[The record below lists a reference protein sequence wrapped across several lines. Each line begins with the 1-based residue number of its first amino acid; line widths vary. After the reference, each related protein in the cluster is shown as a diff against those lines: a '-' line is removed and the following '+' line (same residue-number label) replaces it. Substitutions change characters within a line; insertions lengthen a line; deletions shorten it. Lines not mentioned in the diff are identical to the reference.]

1 MKELINN
8 ELAQLQ
14 KDLENLQSAAKQ
26 ISNAGEASASVIEE
40 AKNIQND
47 FSKNLEKLTTLY
59 TQYLEQAQ
67 KTSNERNDE
76 IITHFKK
83 TISEQTVIMDK
94 YGALVSTI
102 NENNKKLVEA
112 SQENQKATVEKLV
125 KFAQEKVDSQDS
137 LLKKAAADTTQK
149 VEAVKSSYL
158 KQAEETD
165 KLLKAYLE
173 LAQSTEELKQN
184 IDKVDFPQKFEKL
197 SGLVNTLSTDQK
209 GTTERL
215 EKLEKTNKDSDKK
228 LLEEILVNQKSLRT
242 VKTLAWITFIISL
255 LATGAAVYVVIKNGL
270 TTLLF

>member
-197 SGLVNTLSTDQK
+197 SGLVNSLSTDQK

>member
-26 ISNAGEASASVIEE
+26 ISNAGEASANVIEE

-59 TQYLEQAQ
+59 TQYLDQAD
-67 KTSNERNDE
+67 KSSNERNNE
-76 IITHFKK
+76 IINHFKK
-83 TISEQTVIMDK
+83 TISEQTVILDK

-102 NENNKKLVEA
+102 NENNKKLIEA
-112 SQENQKATVEKLV
+112 SQENQKSTVEKLV

-165 KLLKAYLE
+165 KLLKSYLE

-184 IDKVDFPQKFEKL
+184 IDKVDFPQRFDKL
-197 SGLVNTLSTDQK
+197 SGLVNTLSNDQK

-215 EKLEKTNKDSDKK
+215 EKLEKSSTDSEKK
-228 LLEEILVNQKSLRT
+228 LMEAVLENKKSIKT
-242 VKTLAWITFIISL
+242 VKTLTWIIFIIAL
-255 LATGAAVYVVIKNGL
+255 LTTGAMVYTVIKNGL
-270 TTLLF
+270 HTLLF

>member
-26 ISNAGEASASVIEE
+26 IANAGEASNNVIEE

-59 TQYLEQAQ
+59 TQYLDQAD
-67 KTSNERNDE
+67 KSSNERNNE
-76 IITHFKK
+76 LINHFKK
-83 TISEQTVIMDK
+83 TISEQTVILDK

-102 NENNKKLVEA
+102 NENNKKLIEA

-173 LAQSTEELKQN
+173 LAQGTEELKQN
-184 IDKVDFPQKFEKL
+184 IDKVDFPQRFEKL
-197 SGLVNTLSTDQK
+197 SGLVNTLSTEQK
-209 GTTERL
+209 GTNERI
-215 EKLEKTNKDSDKK
+215 EKLEKSGTDSEKK
-228 LLEEILVNQKSLRT
+228 LMEAVLENRSSIKT
-242 VKTLAWITFIISL
+242 VKTLAWIVTIIVVLTTGAMVYACIKNDLFSL
-255 LATGAAVYVVIKNGL
+255 L
-270 TTLLF
+270 F

>member
-184 IDKVDFPQKFEKL
+184 IVKVDFPQKFEKL

>member
-26 ISNAGEASASVIEE
+26 ISNAGEASANVIEE

-59 TQYLEQAQ
+59 TQYLDQAD
-67 KTSNERNDE
+67 KSSNERNTE
-76 IITHFKK
+76 IINHFKK
-83 TISEQTVIMDK
+83 TISEQTVILDK

-102 NENNKKLVEA
+102 NENNKKLIEA
-112 SQENQKATVEKLV
+112 SQENQKSTVEKLV

-165 KLLKAYLE
+165 KLLKSYLE

-184 IDKVDFPQKFEKL
+184 IDKVDFPQRFDKL
-197 SGLVNTLSTDQK
+197 SGLVNTLSNEQK
-209 GTTERL
+209 GTSERI
-215 EKLEKTNKDSDKK
+215 EKLEKSSTDSNKELMEAILANKK
-228 LLEEILVNQKSLRT
+228 SIKT
-242 VKTLAWITFIISL
+242 VKTLTWIIFIIAL
-255 LATGAAVYVVIKNGL
+255 LTTGAMVYAIIKNGL
-270 TTLLF
+270 HTLMF

>member
-59 TQYLEQAQ
+59 TQYLDQAQ
-67 KTSNERNDE
+67 KASSERNDE
-76 IITHFKK
+76 IINHFKK

-102 NENNKKLVEA
+102 NENSKKLIES

-197 SGLVNTLSTDQK
+197 SGLVNNLSNEQK
-209 GTTERL
+209 GTSERL
-215 EKLEKTNKDSDKK
+215 EKLEKTGTDSNKK
-228 LLEEILVNQKSLRT
+228 LMEEVLANQKSIRT
-242 VKTLAWITFIISL
+242 VKVLAWIILIIAILSTAGIVYASIKTGIYSL
-255 LATGAAVYVVIKNGL
+255 LY
-270 TTLLF
+270 

>member
-26 ISNAGEASASVIEE
+26 IANAGEASNNVIEE

-59 TQYLEQAQ
+59 TQYLDQAD
-67 KTSNERNDE
+67 KSSNERNTE
-76 IITHFKK
+76 IINHFKK
-83 TISEQTVIMDK
+83 TISEQTVILDK

-102 NENNKKLVEA
+102 NENNKKLIEA

-125 KFAQEKVDSQDS
+125 KFAQEKVDTQDS

-173 LAQSTEELKQN
+173 LAQGTEELKQN
-184 IDKVDFPQKFEKL
+184 IDKVDFPQRFEKL
-197 SGLVNTLSTDQK
+197 SGLVNNLSTEQK
-209 GTTERL
+209 GTNERI
-215 EKLEKTNKDSDKK
+215 EKLEKSGTESDKK
-228 LLEEILVNQKSLRT
+228 LMEAVLENRSSIKT
-242 VKTLAWITFIISL
+242 VKLLAWIITIIVVLTTGAMVYACIKNDLFSL
-255 LATGAAVYVVIKNGL
+255 L
-270 TTLLF
+270 F

>member
-26 ISNAGEASASVIEE
+26 ISNAGEASNKVIEE
-40 AKNIQND
+40 AKTIHTD
-47 FSKNLEKLTTLY
+47 FSNNLEKLTSLY
-59 TQYLEQAQ
+59 TQYLDQAD
-67 KTSNERNDE
+67 KSSNERNNE
-76 IITHFKK
+76 IINHFKK
-83 TISEQTVIMDK
+83 TISEQTVILDK

-125 KFAQEKVDSQDS
+125 KFTQEKVDAQDS
-137 LLKKAAADTTQK
+137 LLKKAATETTQK

-173 LAQSTEELKQN
+173 LAQSTEEL
-184 IDKVDFPQKFEKL
+184 
-197 SGLVNTLSTDQK
+197 
-209 GTTERL
+209 
-215 EKLEKTNKDSDKK
+215 
-228 LLEEILVNQKSLRT
+228 
-242 VKTLAWITFIISL
+242 
-255 LATGAAVYVVIKNGL
+255 
-270 TTLLF
+270 

>member
-26 ISNAGEASASVIEE
+26 IANAGEASNNVIEE

-59 TQYLEQAQ
+59 TQYLDQAD
-67 KTSNERNDE
+67 KSSNERNTE
-76 IITHFKK
+76 IINHFKK
-83 TISEQTVIMDK
+83 TISEQTVILDK

-102 NENNKKLVEA
+102 NENNKKLIEA

-125 KFAQEKVDSQDS
+125 KFAQEKVDTQDS
-137 LLKKAAADTTQK
+137 LLKKAAADTTLK

-173 LAQSTEELKQN
+173 LAQGTEELKQN
-184 IDKVDFPQKFEKL
+184 IDKVDFPQRFEKL
-197 SGLVNTLSTDQK
+197 SGLVNNLSTEQK
-209 GTTERL
+209 GTNERI
-215 EKLEKTNKDSDKK
+215 EKLEKSGTESDKK
-228 LLEEILVNQKSLRT
+228 LMEAVLENRSSIKT
-242 VKTLAWITFIISL
+242 VKLLAWIVTIIVVLTTGAMVYACIKNDLFSL
-255 LATGAAVYVVIKNGL
+255 L
-270 TTLLF
+270 F

>member
-26 ISNAGEASASVIEE
+26 IANAGEASNNVIEE

-59 TQYLEQAQ
+59 TQYLDQAD
-67 KTSNERNDE
+67 KSSNERNTE
-76 IITHFKK
+76 IINYFKK
-83 TISEQTVIMDK
+83 TISEQTVILDK

-102 NENNKKLVEA
+102 NENNKKLIEA

-173 LAQSTEELKQN
+173 LAQGTEELKQN
-184 IDKVDFPQKFEKL
+184 IDKVDFPQRFEKL
-197 SGLVNTLSTDQK
+197 SGLVNNLSTEQK
-209 GTTERL
+209 GTNERI
-215 EKLEKTNKDSDKK
+215 EKLEKSGTDSEKNIMEAV
-228 LLEEILVNQKSLRT
+228 LENRSSIKT
-242 VKTLAWITFIISL
+242 VKTLAWIVTIITVLTTGAMVYACIKNDLFSL
-255 LATGAAVYVVIKNGL
+255 L
-270 TTLLF
+270 F

>member
-26 ISNAGEASASVIEE
+26 IANAGEASNNVIEE

-59 TQYLEQAQ
+59 TQYLDQAD
-67 KTSNERNDE
+67 KSSNERNTE
-76 IITHFKK
+76 IINHFKK
-83 TISEQTVIMDK
+83 TISEQTVILDK

-102 NENNKKLVEA
+102 NDNNKKLIEA

-125 KFAQEKVDSQDS
+125 KFAQEKVDTQDS

-173 LAQSTEELKQN
+173 LAQGTEELKQN
-184 IDKVDFPQKFEKL
+184 IDKVDFPQRFEKL
-197 SGLVNTLSTDQK
+197 SGLVNNLSTEQK
-209 GTTERL
+209 GTNERI
-215 EKLEKTNKDSDKK
+215 EKLEKSGTESDKK
-228 LLEEILVNQKSLRT
+228 LMEAVLENRSSIKT
-242 VKTLAWITFIISL
+242 VKLLAWIVTIIVVLTTGAMVYACIKNDLFSL
-255 LATGAAVYVVIKNGL
+255 L
-270 TTLLF
+270 F

>member
-83 TISEQTVIMDK
+83 TISEQTVILDK

>member
-26 ISNAGEASASVIEE
+26 IANAGEASNNVIEE

-59 TQYLEQAQ
+59 TQYLDQAD
-67 KTSNERNDE
+67 KSSNERNTE
-76 IITHFKK
+76 IINHFKK
-83 TISEQTVIMDK
+83 TISEQTVILDK

-102 NENNKKLVEA
+102 NENNKKLIEA

-125 KFAQEKVDSQDS
+125 KFAQEKVNTQDS

-173 LAQSTEELKQN
+173 LAQGTEELKQN
-184 IDKVDFPQKFEKL
+184 IDKVDFPQRFEKL
-197 SGLVNTLSTDQK
+197 SGLVNNLSTEQK
-209 GTTERL
+209 GTNERI
-215 EKLEKTNKDSDKK
+215 EKLEKSGTESDKK
-228 LLEEILVNQKSLRT
+228 LMEAVLENRSSIKT
-242 VKTLAWITFIISL
+242 VKLLAWIVTIIVVLTTGAMVYACIKNDLFSL
-255 LATGAAVYVVIKNGL
+255 L
-270 TTLLF
+270 F

>member
-26 ISNAGEASASVIEE
+26 ISNAGEASANVIEE

-59 TQYLEQAQ
+59 TQYLDQAD
-67 KTSNERNDE
+67 KSSNERNTE
-76 IITHFKK
+76 IINHFKK
-83 TISEQTVIMDK
+83 TISEQTVILDK

-102 NENNKKLVEA
+102 NENNKKLIEA
-112 SQENQKATVEKLV
+112 SQENQKSTVEKLV

-165 KLLKAYLE
+165 KLLKSYLE

-184 IDKVDFPQKFEKL
+184 IDKVDFPQRFEKL

-215 EKLEKTNKDSDKK
+215 EKLEKSSTDSDKK
-228 LLEEILVNQKSLRT
+228 LMEAVLENKKSIKT
-242 VKTLAWITFIISL
+242 VKVLAWLIFIIVILS
-255 LATGAAVYVVIKNGL
+255 TGAMVYAGIKNGL
-270 TTLLF
+270 FSLLF

>member
-26 ISNAGEASASVIEE
+26 ISNAGEASNKVIEE
-40 AKNIQND
+40 AKTIHTD
-47 FSKNLEKLTTLY
+47 FSNNLEKLTSLY
-59 TQYLEQAQ
+59 TQYLDQAD
-67 KTSNERNDE
+67 KSSNERNNE
-76 IITHFKK
+76 IINHFKK
-83 TISEQTVIMDK
+83 TISEQTVILDK

-125 KFAQEKVDSQDS
+125 KFTQEKVDAQDS
-137 LLKKAAADTTQK
+137 LLKKAATETTQK

-184 IDKVDFPQKFEKL
+184 IDKVDFPQRFDKL
-197 SGLVNTLSTDQK
+197 SGLVDALTNEQQSTAQ
-209 GTTERL
+209 RL
-215 EKLEKTNKDSDKK
+215 ETLEKTGKDSDKK
-228 LLEEILVNQKSLRT
+228 LLEEVLVNQKSLRT
-242 VKTLAWITFIISL
+242 IKALAWILTIISVL
-255 LATGAAVYVVIKNGL
+255 GTAAIVYACIKNGWYSY
-270 TTLLF
+270 LF

>member
-26 ISNAGEASASVIEE
+26 IANAGEASNNVIEE

-59 TQYLEQAQ
+59 TQYLDQAD
-67 KTSNERNDE
+67 KSSNERNTE
-76 IITHFKK
+76 IINHFKK
-83 TISEQTVIMDK
+83 TISEQTVILDK

-102 NENNKKLVEA
+102 NENNKKLIEA

-125 KFAQEKVDSQDS
+125 KFAQEKVDTQDS

-173 LAQSTEELKQN
+173 LAQGTEELKQN
-184 IDKVDFPQKFEKL
+184 IDKVDFPQRFEKL
-197 SGLVNTLSTDQK
+197 SGLVNNLSTEQK
-209 GTTERL
+209 GTNERI
-215 EKLEKTNKDSDKK
+215 EKLEKTGTESDKK
-228 LLEEILVNQKSLRT
+228 LMEAVLENRSSIKT
-242 VKTLAWITFIISL
+242 VKLLAWIVTIIVVLTTGAMVYACIKNDLFSL
-255 LATGAAVYVVIKNGL
+255 L
-270 TTLLF
+270 F

>member
-184 IDKVDFPQKFEKL
+184 IDKVDFPQRFEKL
-197 SGLVNTLSTDQK
+197 SGLVNNLSTEQK
-209 GTTERL
+209 GTNERI
-215 EKLEKTNKDSDKK
+215 EKLEKSGTESDKK
-228 LLEEILVNQKSLRT
+228 LMEAVLENRSNIKT
-242 VKTLAWITFIISL
+242 VKLLAWIVTIIVVLTTGAMVYACIKNDLFSL
-255 LATGAAVYVVIKNGL
+255 L
-270 TTLLF
+270 F